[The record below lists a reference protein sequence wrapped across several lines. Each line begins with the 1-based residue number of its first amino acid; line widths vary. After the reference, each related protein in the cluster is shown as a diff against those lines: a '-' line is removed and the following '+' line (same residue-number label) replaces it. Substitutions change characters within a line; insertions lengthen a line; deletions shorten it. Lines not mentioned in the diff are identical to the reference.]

1 MVIRELLIRL
11 GLTGSDTVGRGLD
24 KVDGKVDKTIQS
36 FSALGGVLATVFGAV
51 TISNIAKTADSM
63 QSFEARIGMLSQ
75 TVTDSATAFDEVAK
89 HAADSRQS
97 IDSYATFYLRVGN
110 AAKSVVTSQE
120 ELLSITDTVSKAMVV
135 GGATAEEQS
144 SALLQ
149 FAQAL
154 GSEFCKVM
162 NSGH

>member
-110 AAKSVVTSQE
+110 AAKASSPHKRNFCR
-120 ELLSITDTVSKAMVV
+120 LLTPFQKLWLL
-135 GGATAEEQS
+135 AEQQQKSNHRLCFS
-144 SALLQ
+144 SHRR
-149 FAQAL
+149 L
-154 GSEFCKVM
+154 GLEFCKVM

>member
-24 KVDGKVDKTIQS
+24 RVDGKVDKTIQS

-135 GGATAEEQS
+135 NRHDAGDW
-144 SALLQ
+144 
-149 FAQAL
+149 
-154 GSEFCKVM
+154 
-162 NSGH
+162 